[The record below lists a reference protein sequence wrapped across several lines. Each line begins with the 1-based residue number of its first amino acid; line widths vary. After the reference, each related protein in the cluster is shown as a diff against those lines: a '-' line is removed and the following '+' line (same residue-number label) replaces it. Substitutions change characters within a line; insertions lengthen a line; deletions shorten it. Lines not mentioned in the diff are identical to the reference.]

1 MRRARI
7 LVVDD
12 TPRNVKLLAD
22 LLEAEGYDVVTASSG
37 AGALAACRDDA
48 AERPDLVLLDVVMPG
63 MDGYAVCRALRAEAA
78 TAALPVVMVTALD
91 ASMERVQGLDAGAD
105 DFVSKPFSPPELL
118 ARVRALLRTKELHD
132 TVQRQADQLA
142 GWNRTLEQ
150 RVAAQLAQLESLA
163 RLKRFLPAHVAERV
177 VAGDADDPLR
187 SHRRA
192 IVALFVE
199 LRGLTVFAETRAPD
213 DVMTVLRDHHAD
225 VAEVAAANDGTVER
239 FGGDGTMIV
248 FNDPVPQP
256 DAALRAVGLGRT
268 LVERSRR
275 LVDRWA
281 ERGFELSVAVGIAS
295 GDATLGAVGVEGRS
309 DYAALGAVT
318 RLAIRLCEAAAP
330 NEVLVTQPV
339 STEVASRV
347 ACEPAGELALR
358 GFLRPVPAVRV
369 VRDAVA
375 VSAPRAA
382 PRLATRAFRCEGEYW
397 TVEYEGERARLRDAK
412 GMLYLAHLL
421 ARPEK
426 DVHALELVALG
437 RADGAAPAGVAVDAL
452 ASALG
457 DAGPALDAAARAAY
471 RDRLAQLR
479 DAIDEAEA
487 NADTRR
493 AGELREEEG
502 HLVRELAAAVGLG
515 GRDRP
520 VGAATERARVNV
532 TRAISDAVK
541 RIAAHA
547 PALARHLDASVRTG
561 GWCSYRPPRADEAGW
576 EL

>member
-1 MRRARI
+1 MSRARI

-22 LLEAEGYDVVTASSG
+22 LLEAEGYDVVTASGG
-37 AGALAACRDDA
+37 ADALAACRDDSKG
-48 AERPDLVLLDVVMPG
+48 RPDLVLLDVVMPG
-63 MDGYAVCRALRAEAA
+63 MDGYAVCRALRADAA
-78 TAALPVVMVTALD
+78 TATLPVVMVTALD
-91 ASMERVQGLDAGAD
+91 AAMERVQGLDAGAD

-118 ARVRALLRTKELHD
+118 ARVRALLRAKELHD
-132 TVQRQADQLA
+132 TVQQQAAQLA
-142 GWNRTLEQ
+142 EWNRTLEQ
-150 RVAAQLAQLESLA
+150 RVAAQLAELERLA

-177 VAGDADDPLR
+177 VAGDADDPLL

-213 DVMTVLRDHHAD
+213 DVMTVLREHHAD

-256 DAALRAVGLGRT
+256 DAAMRAVALGRT

-318 RLAIRLCEAAAP
+318 RLAIRLCEAAAA
-330 NEVLVTQPV
+330 NEVLVTQAVAGEV
-339 STEVASRV
+339 SARV

-358 GFLRPVPAVRV
+358 GFLRPVPAFQV
-369 VRDAVA
+369 VRGAA
-375 VSAPRAA
+375 AAA
-382 PRLATRAFRCEGEYW
+382 PPRETQHSAMRAFRREGEYW
-397 TVEYEGERARLRDAK
+397 TVDFEGERARLRDAK
-412 GMLYLAHLL
+412 GMVYVAHLL
-421 ARPEK
+421 ARPERE
-426 DVHALELVALG
+426 VHALELVALG
-437 RADGAAPAGVAVDAL
+437 RGDGAAGGVAVDAL

-457 DAGPALDAAARAAY
+457 DAGPALDATARAAY

-487 NADTRR
+487 NADGMR
-493 AGELREEEG
+493 AGELREEETM
-502 HLVRELAAAVGLG
+502 LVRELAAAVGLG

-541 RIAAHA
+541 RIAVHA
-547 PALARHLDASVRTG
+547 PGLARHLEASVRTG
-561 GWCSYRPPRADEAGW
+561 AWCSYRPPRPDEADW
-576 EL
+576 QL